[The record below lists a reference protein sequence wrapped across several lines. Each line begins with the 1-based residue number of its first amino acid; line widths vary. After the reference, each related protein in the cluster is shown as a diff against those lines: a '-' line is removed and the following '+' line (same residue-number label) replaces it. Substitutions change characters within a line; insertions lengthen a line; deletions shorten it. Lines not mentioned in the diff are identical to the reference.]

1 MGGIP
6 ELIDDGLDGFVV
18 EPGDVEALA
27 DRLSWFN
34 AHRREAVELGLAGR
48 EKMEQ
53 RFSPEVHYEQVRE
66 VYRQVRADER
76 ADLREQ
82 GTAAYAAAETAF
94 EINEPCEPVE
104 VA

>member
-1 MGGIP
+1 MP
-6 ELIDDGLDGFVV
+6 
-18 EPGDVEALA
+18 PGDVEALA
-27 DRLSWFN
+27 ERLSWFN
-34 AHRREAVELGLAGR
+34 SHRREAVELGLAGR

-53 RFSPEVHYEQVRE
+53 RFSPEVHYEHVRE

-82 GTAAYAAAETAF
+82 NTTAPAIAEMPF
-94 EINEPCEPVE
+94 EISEPYEPVE